1 MHQPIAGR
9 PSACRSNT
17 HGWLPHAW
25 AGVVL
30 LSTTVQLARRS
41 DDPWHLLWA
50 RPVNAEAH
58 TLRFLV
64 VDDNEEIREVFCR
77 LVRRAGHLASIAKDG
92 LEALDSLQRESFD
105 VMLLDLSMPRMNG
118 VEVVRWLRDNP
129 AVAPDMRIV
138 VVSAWTGEQR
148 GVLQELGVDT
158 VMQKPLRI
166 QQLTDLIAEGLL
178 DQAAPAGGMSGGR
191 GCDGRDVDRPVKT

>member
-1 MHQPIAGR
+1 
-9 PSACRSNT
+9 
-17 HGWLPHAW
+17 
-25 AGVVL
+25 V
-30 LSTTVQLARRS
+30 ST
-41 DDPWHLLWA
+41 
-50 RPVNAEAH
+50 EAH
-58 TLRFLV
+58 TLHFLV
-64 VDDNEEIREVFCR
+64 VDDSEEIRDVFCR
-77 LVRRAGHLASIAKDG
+77 LVQRAGHRASIAKDG

-118 VEVVRWLRDNP
+118 VELVRWLRDHP

-158 VMQKPLRI
+158 LVQKPLRI

-178 DQAAPAGGMSGGR
+178 DRAAPAAGASLDHPG
-191 GCDGRDVDRPVKT
+191 T

>member
-1 MHQPIAGR
+1 M
-9 PSACRSNT
+9 S
-17 HGWLPHAW
+17 
-25 AGVVL
+25 
-30 LSTTVQLARRS
+30 
-41 DDPWHLLWA
+41 
-50 RPVNAEAH
+50 AEAP

-64 VDDNEEIREVFCR
+64 VDDNEDIRDVFCR
-77 LVRRAGHLASIAKDG
+77 LVQRAGHLASVARDG

-148 GVLQELGVDT
+148 GVLRELGVDT
-158 VMQKPLRI
+158 VVQKPLRI

-178 DQAAPAGGMSGGR
+178 GRAAPADGTSLGR
-191 GCDGRDVDRPVKT
+191 S